1 MWWTQHATRGANVAV
16 EINALALHGVTV
28 NQLENG
34 GRWNSLGTFTFG
46 TSGSVTIIASSDVQA
61 NGNTVSTCA
70 DAVRF
75 RKVSDNSAP
84 AAFIDTISPNPA
96 SRGETVSFFGHGE
109 DNDGTATAC
118 SWTSNLD
125 GQLSSE
131 ASFSTSALSSG
142 THKISFR
149 VQDDQGVW
157 SASFIQALTV
167 FNQQVNLLTSTT
179 VIPTHPARATN

>member
-16 EINALALHGVTV
+16 DVDALTPHSVTV

-46 TSGSVTIIASSDVQA
+46 TSGSVTITASSDVQA
-61 NGNTVSTCA
+61 NGRTVSTCA

-75 RKVSDNSAP
+75 RKVSDNRAP

-109 DNDGTATAC
+109 DRDGTTAAY

-131 ASFSTSALSSG
+131 ILFSTRALSIG
-142 THKISFR
+142 THKIHFR

-157 SASFIQALTV
+157 STSSIQSLTV
-167 FNQQVNLLTSTT
+167 SNPEIGFLSSTYK
-179 VIPTHPARATN
+179 